1 MCADAL
7 VDVVTWLDVEL
18 GQVGLVS
25 DLQTRIILGEL
36 VLTKSGWSILS
47 SLLTIAINI
56 VKIDLLLKLFLLLLH
71 HELLCLFL
79 GSNDFVKDFWSLL
92 SALLVAEHL
101 SLIDTEEQLDVKAIN
116 ILQKVL
122 RHRVTSLTQG

>member
-7 VDVVTWLDVEL
+7 VDVVAWLDVEL

-79 GSNDFVKDFWSLL
+79 GSDDFVKDLWSLL
-92 SALLVAEHL
+92 STLLVAKHL

-116 ILQKVL
+116 VLQKVL
-122 RHRVTSLTQG
+122 RHRVPSLTQG